1 MVVINKI
8 IAWLATNPVISS
20 AAIVISVTEL
30 QALLLKYKGN
40 AFISWIIQ
48 NLISILNKPKK

>member
-1 MVVINKI
+1 MVVVNKI
-8 IAWLATNPVISS
+8 IAWLVANPVISS
-20 AAIVISVTEL
+20 AAAILLVTEL